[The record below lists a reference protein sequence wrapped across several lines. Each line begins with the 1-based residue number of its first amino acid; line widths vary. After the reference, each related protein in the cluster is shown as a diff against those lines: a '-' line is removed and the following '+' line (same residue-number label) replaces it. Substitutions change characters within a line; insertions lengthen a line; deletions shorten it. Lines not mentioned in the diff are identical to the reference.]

1 MDFEKKRL
9 NRDIP
14 IPLYYQLKEI
24 LLESIKQAEKGSSF
38 PTELE
43 LCKRFD
49 VSRPTVRQA
58 IIELVNEGFLY
69 RIKGRGTFI
78 AEPKIRQDF
87 LIALKSFSE
96 EMQQKGLTLTTG
108 VLDFRSITCD
118 ERVGEA
124 LEIPVGSDVVQLE
137 RLRFADDEPVVL
149 LLTFLPAAKLPGILE
164 RHFENESLYHIIE
177 VEYGYTI
184 DRAVRTLEA
193 RVAGE
198 RDAKLLDIKRHA
210 PIQYIETII
219 YLRDNTPI
227 EFSQAYYRGDRNTF
241 TFELIKQTSPS
252 TRSW

>member
-1 MDFEKKRL
+1 MDFTKKRL

-24 LLESIKQAEKGSSF
+24 LLESIKHTEKGTSF

-43 LCKRFD
+43 LCERFD

-96 EMQQKGLTLTTG
+96 EMQQKGLTPTTK
-108 VLDFRSITCD
+108 VLDFRSVECD
-118 ERVGEA
+118 ERGSEA
-124 LEIPVGSDVVQLE
+124 LEIPVGTDVVQLE
-137 RLRFADDEPVVL
+137 RLRFTDNEPVVL
-149 LLTFLPAAKLPGILE
+149 VMTFLPAARLPGILE

-184 DRAVRTLEA
+184 DRAVRTIEA
-193 RVAGE
+193 RIAGE
-198 RDAKLLDIKRHA
+198 YEANLLGVKKKT
-210 PIQYIETII
+210 PVQYIETIT

-227 EFSQAYYRGDRNTF
+227 EYSQAHYRGDRNTF
-241 TFELIKQTSPS
+241 TFELKKQKA
-252 TRSW
+252 